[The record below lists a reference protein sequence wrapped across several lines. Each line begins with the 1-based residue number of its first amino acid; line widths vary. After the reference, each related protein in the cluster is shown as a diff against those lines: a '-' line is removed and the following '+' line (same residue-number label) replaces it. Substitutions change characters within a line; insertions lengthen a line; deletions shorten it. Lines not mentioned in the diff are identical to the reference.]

1 MIDKIA
7 LSKRFSGYSEIF
19 QDCNIKEDLKA
30 MSYVLASM
38 SEEKFSELLDKE
50 AFNLPGMDKLKG
62 LFKKPGDP
70 EKAKPG
76 EVSTSPQQSAQNI
89 KEKYQEAGPSG
100 KLLTMF
106 DYKDI
111 QNAYQALPVSAKKLV
126 DRYITR
132 WKMGDL
138 VGKSA
143 AEEKEALFEDK
154 SPAGVYRALSDTL
167 NNFSKKYDT
176 ALLPEILQGKLKDL
190 KSGIDTI
197 ESSPERLPKNVTPE
211 EQSAIDRQNK
221 SAPLSQQDLDDDKK
235 INTFLQ
241 VMDKHF
247 KADLQRDITPAIK
260 NEYVKMTGDVVG
272 QLKGDIEQGFRD
284 SSPGATYQKKSP
296 YAPVEKVFEKKPS
309 PVSAPV
315 APVKKPSVNKPVSP
329 VAPVKKPSAKK
340 PVSPVAPVKKP
351 SVNKPVSAPVAP
363 VKKPSAKKPVS
374 PVAQPA
380 APKASPKAAP
390 KSNRTLDVDQ
400 LNDLLK
406 MEPSTKKSRPKVNVA
421 ASDNNVSA
429 SEGVYMNPRMIDI
442 DQDSD
447 EIKKL
452 SLILANNKL

>member
-315 APVKKPSVNKPVSP
+315 SPAKSKAPVKKPSV
-329 VAPVKKPSAKK
+329 KK
-340 PVSPVAPVKKP
+340 PVA
-351 SVNKPVSAPVAP
+351 
-363 VKKPSAKKPVS
+363 

-380 APKASPKAAP
+380 APKVAPKAAPVAQPAAPKTSPKVAPKVAP
-390 KSNRTLDVDQ
+390 KSNRTLDVDK

-406 MEPSTKKSRPKVNVA
+406 MEPSTKKSKPKVKRA

-429 SEGVYMNPRMIDI
+429 SEGVYLSPRMIDI